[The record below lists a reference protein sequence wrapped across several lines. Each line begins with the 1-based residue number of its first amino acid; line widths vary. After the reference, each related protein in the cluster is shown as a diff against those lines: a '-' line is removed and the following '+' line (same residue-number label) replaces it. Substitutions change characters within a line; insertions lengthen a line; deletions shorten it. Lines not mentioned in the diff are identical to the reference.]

1 MFAAA
6 MHRPVDE
13 ALADTP
19 RVAQGPPFWE
29 QPGVWVRLRVPAW
42 LRTPLAGLALYQYL
56 GLVLALAAGLA
67 AARLLTVAADFGAT
81 WRLRRGGA
89 TSLSR
94 AFVAEKLRPLTWV
107 LALWLAYLFL
117 QALDLPLRLAGFLL
131 PLEKFL
137 LAGLAA
143 LAGLRLLELG
153 TAAYANSEQFREQR
167 GLAGMVVPG
176 VLRVL
181 KVLIFLLLLAY
192 VVYQVGGGDW
202 LVRLMAVL
210 GLLGLGVS
218 LASQDTIKNY
228 FGAAALISERPFKIG
243 DWIVVGDTEG
253 VVQEVAFRTT
263 QLRTFEDELVTIPN
277 SLLVTTAI
285 KNKGGRAFRVFSTA
299 LPARPGHG
307 PGPGAPASRRPPA
320 AAADAAGLDDAQGER
335 VRPGGGPGAGVA
347 QGRARVP
354 GPGRQRGR
362 AGRRGGGSGH
372 PRGGPVAR
380 RHHP

>member
-1 MFAAA
+1 M
-6 MHRPVDE
+6 
-13 ALADTP
+13 
-19 RVAQGPPFWE
+19 
-29 QPGVWVRLRVPAW
+29 WVRLRVPAW

-81 WRLRRGGA
+81 WGLRRGGA

-107 LALWLAYLFL
+107 LTLWLAYHFL

-153 TAAYANSEQFREQR
+153 TSAYANSEQLREQR

-192 VVYQVGGGDW
+192 VVFQVGGGDW

-228 FGAAALISERPFKIG
+228 FGTATLISDRPFKIG
-243 DWIVVGDTEG
+243 DWIVVGDTQG
-253 VVQEVAFRTT
+253 VVQKVAFRTT
-263 QLRTFEDELVTIPN
+263 QLRTFEGELVTIPN
-277 SLLVTTAI
+277 ALLVTTAI
-285 KNKGGRAFRVFSTA
+285 KNKGGRAFRVYSTRFLLEPDLPPGRVTELADVLQRRLRA
-299 LPARPGHG
+299 LPGLITRKATVY
-307 PGPGAPASRRPPA
+307 APA
-320 AAADAAGLDDAQGER
+320 ADRGPVLLKVAIVYLAPDGGADER
-335 VRPGGGPGAGVA
+335 VREGVETATREVAQSLDVIIREAGPAAEEGPRPGGVGQELAARYNVA
-347 QGRARVP
+347 VP
-354 GPGRQRGR
+354 
-362 AGRRGGGSGH
+362 
-372 PRGGPVAR
+372 
-380 RHHP
+380 